1 MFACCTLLFFAVV
14 YFIVR
19 EWVSKTGCKFRTPFP
34 RRQRRGAVRLGS
46 SSSSSDSALPDTEVL
61 RPLRGWGDGRWVFSS
76 NPMYA
81 SFRAAVERAARPLP
95 DIPLVPSITLEE
107 ECLVYDD
114 HIYSVID
121 VETAV

>member
-1 MFACCTLLFFAVV
+1 
-14 YFIVR
+14 
-19 EWVSKTGCKFRTPFP
+19 
-34 RRQRRGAVRLGS
+34 
-46 SSSSSDSALPDTEVL
+46 
-61 RPLRGWGDGRWVFSS
+61 
-76 NPMYA
+76 MYA